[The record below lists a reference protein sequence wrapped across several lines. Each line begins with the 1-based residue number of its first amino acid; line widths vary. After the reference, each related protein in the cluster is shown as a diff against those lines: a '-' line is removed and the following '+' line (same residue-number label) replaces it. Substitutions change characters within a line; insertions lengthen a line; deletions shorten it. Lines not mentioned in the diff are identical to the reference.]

1 MFKCYFSAQIWSSWH
16 QTAVAQAAIDSI
28 TNSSKGTYLMNMK
41 KTKSPVLKYA
51 VDSKEKNS
59 VATKSDISNRIDE
72 WPESKETQS
81 KINQFFLRSQNSTES
96 DPTTTFLSTNTI
108 QPHFVDYVVSET
120 KIRRAGAR
128 NSNELSYSNN
138 L

>member
-72 WPESKETQS
+72 WPESKESQS

-96 DPTTTFLSTNTI
+96 DPFPSCSTT
-108 QPHFVDYVVSET
+108 
-120 KIRRAGAR
+120 
-128 NSNELSYSNN
+128 NSSNN
-138 L
+138 VFAKNVICTSVPATSINSR